1 MNLGTVLFL
10 HSRIANAAWLYMI
23 ILGIWCFTNYV
34 RGRGVDGGVIGAVVV
49 GELLMLTQAGMGLIL
64 FLSGLYPASTI
75 HFLYGSL
82 AILGLPALWVYTRGA
97 TDRRASLVWALAG
110 LFMFGLTLRAI
121 GTAG

>member
-10 HSRIANAAWLYMI
+10 HSRLANTAWLYMA
-23 ILGIWCFTNYV
+23 ILGLWSFINYV
-34 RGRGVDGGVIGAVVV
+34 RGRGVNGSVIGGVVV
-49 GELLMLTQAGMGLIL
+49 GELLMLVQGGLGLFL

-75 HFLYGSL
+75 HFLYGALTIL
-82 AILGLPALWVYTRGA
+82 ALPALWVYTRGA